1 MADWKRFYKVF
12 PLPPRTPL
20 CLQRHVWASAAARLP
35 QVRPGPF
42 RQEAKTL
49 RHTRAWRVQVD
60 RMTPGELLGAC
71 GELGIDVP
79 TDVTKESI
87 QSVLKARRRHPPHRH
102 PPLATTRRRAQ
113 ACARDADA
121 AAAGRSNLLGCRTG
135 VRRTSAGASGGRWRR
150 YSRRL
155 TRTGHARPLL
165 AKT

>member
-87 QSVLKARRRHPPHRH
+87 QSVLKARRRHPP
-102 PPLATTRRRAQ
+102 LATRHHTTSCASVRQGRRRS
-113 ACARDADA
+113 
-121 AAAGRSNLLGCRTG
+121 GSRT
-135 VRRTSAGASGGRWRR
+135 
-150 YSRRL
+150 L
-155 TRTGHARPLL
+155 
-165 AKT
+165 